1 MTPPPLFD
9 PNAVRV
15 PDPAIADPDD
25 TSLADLRSDPD
36 LYRAMYLKSIGL
48 GGMDARSPHDQWR
61 ANRFEDVQAQY
72 ALNAAN
78 LYGFGGDTNVTE
90 GRSFQEQLD
99 LIKAG
104 GGDRYKRW
112 GDYNTNRNLA
122 AIQDLSDQG
131 VANLRQNISD
141 LGLNA
146 NDIMN
151 TAFRNAATARFGRN
165 FGRGIARRALA
176 QRAQFA
182 ISPEALEGQSF
193 TRQLLDQLRRRFGIE
208 SGDIAPRANRLS
220 GLRNIDLNV
229 QPVTT

>member
-9 PNAVRV
+9 PKDRV
-15 PDPAIADPDD
+15 LDPGLADPDD

-36 LYRAMYLKSIGL
+36 LYKAMYLKSIGL

-90 GRSFQEQLD
+90 GRSFQEHLD

-104 GGDRYKRW
+104 GGDRYKKW
-112 GDYNTNRNLA
+112 GNYNTNQNLS

-131 VANLRQNISD
+131 VTNLRQNIGD

-151 TAFRNAATARFGRN
+151 TAFRNATTARFGRN
-165 FGRGIARRALA
+165 FGGGISRRALA
-176 QRAQFA
+176 QRNQFA

-208 SGDIAPRANRLS
+208 SGDIAPRANKLS